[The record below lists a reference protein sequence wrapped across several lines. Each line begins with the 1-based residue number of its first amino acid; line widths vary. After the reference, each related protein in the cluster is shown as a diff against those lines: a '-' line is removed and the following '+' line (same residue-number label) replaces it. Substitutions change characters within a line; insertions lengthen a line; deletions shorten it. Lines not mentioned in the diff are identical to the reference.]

1 MPEQLDNT
9 VKYALSTLLQ
19 ETRLPSGI
27 VQAWWESETT
37 IIATVT
43 DDFAG
48 DASTTLT
55 ITITQ
60 DGP

>member
-1 MPEQLDNT
+1 MPKQLDNQM
-9 VKYALSTLLQ
+9 KYALSVLLQ

-27 VQAWWESETT
+27 VQAWWKDETT

-48 DASTTLT
+48 DVSTALT
-55 ITITQ
+55 ITITE